1 MKDLSG
7 FEKFFTNYDFGI
19 RKLDNKGNI
28 IDWGASVSGS
38 VQQGFRIFV
47 MEGGRHSSLLND
59 PVLFHALHIAM
70 QDNKM
75 FYALALS
82 TVEQF
87 PKLVKGL

>member
-7 FEKFFTNYDFGI
+7 FHQFFTNYDLGV
-19 RKLDNKGNI
+19 RKQDQKGNI

-47 MEGGRHSSLLND
+47 MEGGRHSALLND
-59 PVLFHALHIAM
+59 PVLFHTLHLAM
-70 QDNKM
+70 QDVDK
-75 FYALALS
+75 FYKLA
-82 TVEQF
+82 TDIVEQF

>member
-7 FEKFFTNYDFGI
+7 FNPFFTNYDFGV
-19 RKLDNKGNI
+19 RKQDQKGNI

-59 PVLFHALHIAM
+59 PVLFHSLHIAM
-70 QDNKM
+70 LDVDK
-75 FYALALS
+75 FYQLAVQI
-82 TVEQF
+82 VEQS

>member
-7 FEKFFTNYDFGI
+7 FQPFFTNYDFGV
-19 RKLDNKGNI
+19 RKQDQKGNI

-47 MEGGRHSSLLND
+47 MEGGRHSVLLND

-70 QDNKM
+70 QDIEM
-75 FYALALS
+75 FYALALT